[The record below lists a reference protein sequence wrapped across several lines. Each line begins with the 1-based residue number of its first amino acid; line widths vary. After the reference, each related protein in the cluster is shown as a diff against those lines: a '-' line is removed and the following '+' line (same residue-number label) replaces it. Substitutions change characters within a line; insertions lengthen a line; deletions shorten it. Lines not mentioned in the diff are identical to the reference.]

1 MNNKTNKTDNIVFVF
16 LILFSLALILFRL
29 TPTVNTLRGLIYQIL
44 VPSIQFTSDSVS
56 NTSKIFSNII
66 QVVSANKQ
74 NIKLKEEIVLL
85 SQQLKDY
92 QDLVDENTKLKNL
105 LHLVH
110 PKTTEAIYANIIIRE
125 PMHWYQGVIINK
137 GSNDGLTDNLPV
149 LFVDKHGT
157 TCVFGRVSKVY
168 NTTSEIALITNSLSS
183 MVVTINNRQADCL
196 LEGSDMQYVKLN
208 YIPNNE
214 KLQIGDEV
222 VTSKISSIFPN
233 NIPIGKIVEINKTPY
248 NEYSE
253 VLVLPYFQIQ
263 SISEVAI
270 LVPKKDSSNAYG
282 N

>member
-1 MNNKTNKTDNIVFVF
+1 
-16 LILFSLALILFRL
+16 
-29 TPTVNTLRGLIYQIL
+29 
-44 VPSIQFTSDSVS
+44 
-56 NTSKIFSNII
+56 
-66 QVVSANKQ
+66 
-74 NIKLKEEIVLL
+74 LKEELVLL

-105 LHLVH
+105 LHLTH
-110 PKTTEAIYANIIIRE
+110 SKTTEAIYANIIIRE
-125 PMHWYQGVIINK
+125 PLHWYQGVIINK

-149 LFVDKHGT
+149 LFVDEHGT

-183 MVVTINNRQADCL
+183 MVVTINNGQSDCL
-196 LEGSDMQYVKLN
+196 AEGADMQYLKLN
-208 YIPNNE
+208 YIPDSEN
-214 KLQIGDEV
+214 LQVGDEV

-233 NIPIGKIVEINKTPY
+233 NIPIGKIVEITKTPY

-253 VLVLPYFQIQ
+253 VLVLPYFQTQ

-270 LVPKKDSSNAYG
+270 LVPKKDKTNAYG